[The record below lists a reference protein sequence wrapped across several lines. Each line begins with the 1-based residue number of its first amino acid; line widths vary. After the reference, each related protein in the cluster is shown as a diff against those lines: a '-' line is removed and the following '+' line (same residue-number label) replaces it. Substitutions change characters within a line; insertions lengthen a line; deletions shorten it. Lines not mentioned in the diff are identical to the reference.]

1 MRHDHEH
8 DTPAVFNGPCPSTCT
23 RRMLASEPR
32 TPAVLPVMRAYNFHA
47 AMPQCACRVR
57 QTELS
62 LRGNQPS
69 SPDLQVEGGQHRAIS
84 VQQGPVVERIPR
96 QLLGKAGMPPGV
108 VVRVPEAL
116 CEGGNPHLA
125 SAGCQ
130 A

>member
-1 MRHDHEH
+1 MIMSPTHPLFSG
-8 DTPAVFNGPCPSTCT
+8 TCPSTCT

-32 TPAVLPVMRAYNFHA
+32 TPGVLPVMRVYDSHA
-47 AMPQCACRVR
+47 ATPQCACRVR

-62 LRGNQPS
+62 LRGNQLG
-69 SPDLQVEGGQHRAIS
+69 SPDLQVEGGQHRAVS